1 MYSFQKL
8 LIIAEIGSVHD
19 GSFGNA
25 CKLVELAAECGASAV
40 KFQLHD
46 PENET
51 LIYAP
56 NPPYF
61 KGENRFQ
68 YFKRTSFSIE
78 QLKKLKQLANKLKL
92 KFIVSPFSIQAA
104 KKLNKIGVDGFK
116 IASGELSNHP
126 MLNFISGTKKYIF
139 LSTGMSN
146 WKEINDAMKI
156 FRENK
161 KKLTI
166 FQCTSQYPCEPKNV
180 GINILEELKK
190 YKCDIGLSDH
200 TEGYAASISAIAN
213 GCNVIEKHI
222 TFSKKMYGSD
232 AKHSMEPQD
241 FKIFCKEIKE
251 SYLINNSKVN
261 KDNLNHLKKMRLI
274 FQKSIYIAK
283 DLKKGSKLSLECMA
297 FLKPG
302 NGILASDYKKIVGKT
317 INKNLKKNHRLRMK
331 DFIK

>member
-1 MYSFQKL
+1 MYSFKKL

-19 GSFGNA
+19 GSIGNA
-25 CKLVELAAECGASAV
+25 CKLVEVAAECGASAV

-51 LIYAP
+51 LIDAP

-61 KGENRFQ
+61 KGESRFQ

-78 QLKKLKQLANKLKL
+78 QLNKLKKLANKLKL

-104 KKLNKIGVDGFK
+104 KKLNKIDIDGFK
-116 IASGELSNHP
+116 IASGELSNFP
-126 MLNFISGTKKYIF
+126 MLNFISRTQKRIF

-146 WKEINDAMKI
+146 WKEINDAIKI
-156 FRENK
+156 FKKNK

-166 FQCTSQYPCEPKNV
+166 FQCTSQYPCVPRNV
-180 GINILEELKK
+180 GINVLEELKK
-190 YKCDIGLSDH
+190 YNCDIGLSDH
-200 TEGYAASISAIAN
+200 TEGYAASISAIAK

-241 FKIFCKEIKE
+241 FKIFCKELKE
-251 SYLINNSKVN
+251 AYLINSTTLN
-261 KDNLNHLKKMRLI
+261 KDNLNYLKKMRLI
-274 FQKSIYIAK
+274 FQKSIYTSK
-283 DLKKGSKLSLECMA
+283 DIKKGSKLTLECIA

-302 NGILASDYKKIVGKT
+302 DGILASDYKKVVGKI
-317 INKNLKKNHRLRMK
+317 INKNLKKNYKLTMK

>member
-1 MYSFQKL
+1 MRNFKKL

-25 CKLVELAAECGASAV
+25 CKLVELSSECGATAV

-51 LIYAP
+51 SVNAP

-61 KGENRFQ
+61 KQENRFQ
-68 YFKRTSFSIE
+68 YFKRTSFSTE
-78 QLKKLKQLANKLKL
+78 ELEKLKKLANKLKL
-92 KFIVSPFSIQAA
+92 EFIVSPFSIQAA
-104 KKLNKIGVDGFK
+104 KSLNKIGIDGFK

-126 MLNFISGTKKYIF
+126 MLNYISTTKKKIY

-146 WKEINDAMKI
+146 WKEIDDAVKI
-156 FRENK
+156 FTKNK

-166 FQCTSQYPCEPKNV
+166 FQCTSQYPCEPKNL
-180 GINILEELKK
+180 GINVLDELKK
-190 YKCDIGLSDH
+190 YKCEVGLSDH
-200 TEGYAASISAIAN
+200 SEGYSASISAIAK

-232 AKHSMEPQD
+232 AKHSMEPES
-241 FKIFCKEIKE
+241 FKIFCKELKE
-251 SYLINNSKVN
+251 AYIINNVIVN
-261 KDNLNHLKKMRLI
+261 KNNISHLKKMRSI
-274 FQKSIYIAK
+274 FQKSIYTAK
-283 DLKKGSKLSLECMA
+283 NLKKGSRVSFECMA

-302 NGILASDYKKIVGKT
+302 NGIPASDYKKIIGKK
-317 INKNLKKNHRLRMK
+317 IIKKLRKNHKFKLK